1 MAGTHVRKVADGRFQ
16 AAKNKL
22 WPIMS
27 FVVPVR
33 NEAPY
38 IEKLLIQLLHQDF
51 DAERFEV
58 IVADGQSTDGTAEIV
73 RRMLQRY
80 ANLRLIDNPKQWASA
95 GRNVAIQAAA
105 GEIVVVVDGHCDIAT
120 SYYLSE
126 LAEIF
131 ARTGAD
137 CVGRPQP
144 LDVTGATSLQRAIA
158 AARSSWL
165 GHNPDSLIYSA
176 REQFVRPQS
185 VAVAY
190 RRSVFETVGLF
201 DENFDACEDVEFN
214 HRLEKLGLRC
224 YFSPRVG
231 VQYHP
236 RQTLGGLFYQMA
248 RYGRGRMRLLRKHPE
263 YFTPACFLP
272 ALFCLGMILGP
283 VLALVFPLFGL
294 VYGGALSL
302 YAFIV
307 LVASGIIGFRKKDWR
322 IFPWLP
328 CVFPAIHLGAGA
340 GILKELFF
348 GWRRK
353 RPASNPVLVSLQD

>member
-1 MAGTHVRKVADGRFQ
+1 MAGTYVSRVADGRFQ
-16 AAKNKL
+16 CEDRP
-22 WPIMS
+22 WPFMS
-27 FVVPVR
+27 FIVPVR

-38 IEKLLIQLLHQDF
+38 IEKLLIQLLHQNF
-51 DAERFEV
+51 DPERFEV
-58 IVADGQSTDGTAEIV
+58 IVADGQSTDETAEIV

-80 ANLRLIDNPKQWASA
+80 PNLQLIDNPKQWASA
-95 GRNVAIQAAA
+95 GRNAAIQAAA
-105 GEIVVVVDGHCDIAT
+105 GEIVIVVDGHCDIST
-120 SYYLSE
+120 SFYLSE

-131 ARTGAD
+131 ARTRAD

-144 LDVTGATSLQRAIA
+144 LDVAGATSLQRAIA

-165 GHNPDSLIYSA
+165 GHNPDSFIYSA

-190 RRSVFETVGLF
+190 RRSVFEKVGLF
-201 DENFDACEDVEFN
+201 DEDFDACEDVEFN
-214 HRLEKLGLRC
+214 HRVEKRGLRC

-236 RQTLGGLFYQMA
+236 RQTLSGLFRQMA

-263 YFTPACFLP
+263 YFTAACFLP

-283 VLALVFPLFGL
+283 VLALVFPPLGL
-294 VYGGALSL
+294 VYGGVLSL
-302 YAFIV
+302 YGLTI
-307 LVASGIIGFRKKDWR
+307 LVASGIISFRKKDWR
-322 IFPWLP
+322 IFLWLP

-340 GILKELFF
+340 GILREFFF

-353 RPASNPVLVSLQD
+353 RPTSIPVLVPLQD